1 MHCFNGH
8 FSTNT
13 EDNGVDNDLK
23 CQELDQKISEKN
35 FSIFSRNNS
44 CDILVKELVSFT
56 FV

>member
-35 FSIFSRNNS
+35 FSIFPRNNS